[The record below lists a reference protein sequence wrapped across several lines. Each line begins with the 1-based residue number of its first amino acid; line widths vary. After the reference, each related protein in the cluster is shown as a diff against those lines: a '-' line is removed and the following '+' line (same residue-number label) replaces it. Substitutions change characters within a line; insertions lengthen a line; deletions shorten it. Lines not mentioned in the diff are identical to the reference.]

1 MAIINPLDF
10 HTIFVNT
17 ISGSIEIFLV
27 FMLVMLVIL
36 GLKLRMGETAIGVG
50 LCLLIVFLA
59 QWMSWAFAFVVIV
72 SAVVIFYSISKLIK
86 L

>member
-1 MAIINPLDF
+1 
-10 HTIFVNT
+10 
-17 ISGSIEIFLV
+17 
-27 FMLVMLVIL
+27 MLVMLVII
-36 GLKLRMGETAIGVG
+36 GLKLRMGDTAIGIG